1 LSKEAENQ
9 SFAQNDTSLDEGANQ
24 EGVADTDVKDRP
36 AASGAQN
43 MAVLVVAALVIIGIL
58 YYFFSGSNTKSQS
71 KTDYSIPN
79 TNNAPQT
86 SGNIPVP
93 QLDVSSSL
101 SSGEIVL
108 ESQKSKTND
117 TEKPKEVPKSPV
129 PLPPQNENVSHVAIL
144 PPAHEN
150 AGVQKQQMQEQQN
163 RMKSN
168 IMLRNGGGDDSSS
181 ATSKVR
187 DLNSNFKPT
196 ATEALSTK
204 VTKVGNLSYLITQG
218 KIIESVLETPINTN
232 FPGPVRAVVSRD
244 VYSEKGENVLV
255 PKGSRL
261 IGSFSPGIQNGQAR
275 VAIQWTRI
283 IMPNGYDINI
293 QQAPAVDNLGQVG
306 INGDIH
312 REFFGI
318 IGNAVLLSIMNVAL
332 AKEAQKQYNIQSN
345 QTQTTTNTDG
355 SSTTT
360 SNSDPA
366 QQAAQQ
372 QVQQLGSVTQ
382 QWFKEN
388 FQVKPYVTINQGT
401 VVKVFVNQ
409 DILFPSNIFSGVN
422 NLG

>member
-1 LSKEAENQ
+1 MNKEAENQ
-9 SFAQNDTSLDEGANQ
+9 NFAQNDTSLDEGANQ
-24 EGVADTDVKDRP
+24 EGAAGTDVKDRP

-43 MAVLVVAALVIIGIL
+43 MVVFIVAALVIIGIV
-58 YYFFSGSNTKSQS
+58 YYFFSGSTKAKS
-71 KTDYSIPN
+71 KTDYTIPN

-93 QLDVSSSL
+93 QLDLSSSP

-108 ESQKSKTND
+108 KSQASNSND
-117 TEKPKEVPKSPV
+117 LEKPKDVTKSAV
-129 PLPPQNENVSHVAIL
+129 PLPPQTDNVNHAAVL
-144 PPAHEN
+144 PPPHEN
-150 AGVQKQQMQEQQN
+150 AAVQKQQIQEQQN

-168 IMLRNGGGDDSSS
+168 MMLKNGGGDDSSS
-181 ATSKVR
+181 SASKAR

-196 ATEALSTK
+196 ATQALNTK
-204 VTKVGNLSYLITQG
+204 VTKVGNLSYLIVQG

-232 FPGPVRAVVSRD
+232 LLGPVRAVVSRD
-244 VYSEKGENVLV
+244 VYSEKGENVLI

-261 IGSFSPGIQNGQAR
+261 IGSFAQGAQNGQAR

-283 IMPNGYDINI
+283 IMPNGYDINL
-293 QQAPAVDNLGQVG
+293 QQAPAVDGLGQAGV
-306 INGDIH
+306 NGEIH

-318 IGNAVLLSIMNVAL
+318 IGNAVLLSIMNVSL
-332 AKEAQKQYNIQSN
+332 AQAAEKQYNVGSN
-345 QTQTTTNTDG
+345 QSQTTTNTDG
-355 SSTTT
+355 SSVTTN
-360 SNSDPA
+360 NSTPT

-382 QWFKEN
+382 QWFQQN
-388 FQVKPYVTINQGT
+388 FQVKPFVTINQGT